1 LTIGVSFVYFD
12 DGSKKC
18 ATEEEEEEKKKERK
32 SSNAKSEK
40 GIVVFVKEYFS
51 RKRINNIDSR
61 TILVKIRKL
70 NY

>member
-1 LTIGVSFVYFD
+1 MMVVKNARQ
-12 DGSKKC
+12 KK
-18 ATEEEEEEKKKERK
+18 KKKKRKERK

-40 GIVVFVKEYFS
+40 GIVVFVKEYIN